1 MAPDRPETFMDKP
14 FLLAAAALL
23 IATAAHAA
31 DANNGKIIFGR
42 CAICHTVAK
51 GGPSGLGPNL
61 FGVVGRKA
69 ASLPDFMYSG
79 ALKGSGITWTP
90 DQLKTWVAG
99 PARLVPGTKMAF
111 GGISNP
117 VQIGDVVAYLG
128 TLK

>member
-1 MAPDRPETFMDKP
+1 MRFGITV
-14 FLLAAAALL
+14 LLAAGMLCAAP
-23 IATAAHAA
+23 AAQAA
-31 DANNGKIIFGR
+31 DPVNGKIIFGR
-42 CAICHTVAK
+42 CAVCHTVVK
-51 GGPSGLGPNL
+51 GGPNGLGPNL

-69 ASLPDFMYSG
+69 ASLPSFMYSG
-79 ALKGSGITWTP
+79 ALKGAGITWTP
-90 DQLKTWVAG
+90 DKLKAWVAG